1 MQPSGT
7 EAEVMIWKLES
18 ESAEAVDAMTRSG
31 HAHIDNHLASWLA
44 MAK

>member
-1 MQPSGT
+1 MQPNGT

-18 ESAEAVDAMTRSG
+18 ESVEAVEAMIRSG
-31 HAHIDNHLASWLA
+31 HAHIDNHLVLWLA